1 MAERVFLYGAV
12 VIAVV
17 AVGLSQAQAMLH
29 MLGDQSRTQAR
40 RFMEISA
47 QIDSLQPAL
56 GALLRSPGGDAGLR
70 ASRMAQQSS
79 EATAVEILDGEG
91 TRLLADP
98 EPIYLAHWPEPGEL
112 DAAQLRVLIVGP
124 FFDGVPRALAYL
136 VWGDGRGRR
145 VMRLSIPVP
154 DLLVQREASRRVFIG
169 QAVALVV
176 LLVALGLAVVPGRGR
191 GGPREASALGAYE
204 EAMSRLQHRGEELS
218 RRHDAELTELR
229 HELEDQQ
236 AFARAGQLTA
246 GIAHEVRNGLG
257 TIVGYA
263 RLIERSQSPDTTE
276 NAAGILAE
284 CQTLE
289 TVIRRFME
297 FVRHEQLNVG
307 RFELPRMMRR
317 VVARETR
324 GRPMAEVAVD
334 IDALGEIEGDEE
346 LLERA
351 FENLIRNAL
360 EAAGQRGHVWIAGAR
375 DERWLTVTVADDGPG
390 LRDEGAVKP
399 FASTKPGGLGLGLP
413 VTLKIVSLH
422 GGDLLLA
429 HRSPRGASMTIR
441 LPRSIP

>member
-12 VIAVV
+12 VIALV

-29 MLGDQSRTQAR
+29 MLGDQSRAQER
-40 RFMEISA
+40 RFGEIGA
-47 QIDSLQPAL
+47 QIESVRPSL
-56 GALLRSPGGDAGLR
+56 GALLRSPRGDSGLP
-70 ASRMAQQSS
+70 AARMAQQHT

-91 TRLLADP
+91 ARLLADP
-98 EPIYLAHWPEPGEL
+98 EFISLAHWPDPAEL
-112 DAAQLRVLIVGP
+112 DAAQRKVLVVGP
-124 FFDGVPRALAYL
+124 FFDAAPRALAYL

-154 DLLVQREASRRVFIG
+154 DLLAAREASRRVFIG

-176 LLVALGLAVVPGRGR
+176 LLVALGLAVVPTRGR
-191 GGPREASALGAYE
+191 GEPREASALGAYE

-218 RRHDAELTELR
+218 RRHDAELTVLR
-229 HELEDQQ
+229 HQLEDEQ

-263 RLIERSQSPDTTE
+263 RLIERSQSPDTAE

-284 CQTLE
+284 CETLE

-297 FVRHEQLNVG
+297 FVRHEQLNLG
-307 RFELPRMMRR
+307 RFGLERMVKR

-324 GRPMAEVAVD
+324 GRPVAEVAVD
-334 IDALGEIEGDEE
+334 LEALGEIEGDEE

-360 EAAGQRGHVWIAGAR
+360 DAAGEAGHVWIAGAR
-375 DERWLTVTVADDGPG
+375 DEQRFTVTIADDGPG
-390 LRDEGAVKP
+390 FRDDAGVKP
-399 FASTKPGGLGLGLP
+399 FSSTKPGGLGLGLP
-413 VTLKIVSLH
+413 ITLKIVSLH

-429 HRSPRGASMTIR
+429 RRSPRGASATVR
-441 LPRSIP
+441 LPTTLS